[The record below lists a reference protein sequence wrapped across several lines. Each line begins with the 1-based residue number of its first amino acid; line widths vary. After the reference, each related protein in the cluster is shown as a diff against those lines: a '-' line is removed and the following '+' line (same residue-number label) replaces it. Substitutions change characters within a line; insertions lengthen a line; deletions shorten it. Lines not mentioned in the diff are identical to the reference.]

1 MAYKEAL
8 SNEAWCKA
16 REGSTAIAAD
26 NATLTDANIPPSE
39 ALDGQSFETIW
50 VRVAIDGGASPTMTL
65 EALFRD
71 EDAPD
76 GARWVRN
83 RDATGV
89 LTTPALAPGQAFE
102 LTIDGWAK
110 VFLRVTAVANAG
122 GTTGWKILVR
132 PGKRRRPRGS
142 I

>member
-16 REGSTAIAAD
+16 REGSVAIAAD
-26 NATLTDANIPPSE
+26 DTVLTDANIPPSE
-39 ALDGQSFETIW
+39 ALDCQSFETIW

-71 EDAPD
+71 NEAAD

-83 RDATGV
+83 RDAAGV

-102 LTIDGWAK
+102 LAVDGWPA
-110 VFLRVTAVANAG
+110 VFLRVTAVANPGA
-122 GTTGWKILVR
+122 TTGWRILAR

>member
-8 SNEAWCKA
+8 HNEAWCKA

-26 NATLTDANIPPSE
+26 SATLTDANIPPAG
-39 ALDGQSFETIW
+39 ALDCQGFETVW
-50 VRVAIDGGASPTMTL
+50 VRVEITGGSSPTMTL

-71 EDAPD
+71 DEAPD
-76 GARWVRN
+76 GSRWVRN
-83 RDATGV
+83 RDTSGV
-89 LTTPALAPGQAFE
+89 LTTPALATGQASE
-102 LTIDGWAK
+102 IAVDGWPA

-122 GTTGWKILVR
+122 STTGWKILVR

>member
-8 SNEAWCKA
+8 HNEAWCKA

-26 NATLTDANIPPSE
+26 NATLTDANFPPAG
-39 ALDGQSFETIW
+39 ALDCQSFETVW
-50 VRVAIDGGASPTMTL
+50 AQVAIDGGSSPTMTL

-76 GARWVRN
+76 GSRWVRN
-83 RDATGV
+83 RDAAGV

-102 LTIDGWAK
+102 ITVDGWSK
-110 VFLRVTAVANAG
+110 VFLRVSAVTNAG
-122 GTTGWKILVR
+122 STTGWKILVR